1 MSCSET
7 CLAQSGTSQRFLW
20 VRSFLLERLG
30 SQRVWVEVPLLLAS
44 PGAQKE
50 HLLVARA
57 LPLMVTVGASYFQH
71 PVKLGYPGAEDV
83 EWERQVWAKPCS
95 F

>member
-7 CLAQSGTSQRFLW
+7 CLVQSGTSQRFLW

-30 SQRVWVEVPLLLAS
+30 SRKVWVEVPLLLAS
-44 PGAQKE
+44 QEAQKE

-57 LPLMVTVGASYFQH
+57 LPLMVKVGASYFQH
-71 PVKLGYPGAEDV
+71 LVKLGYPGPEDV